1 MKILFISSGNRYKG
15 INPSIKSQAQSLTD
29 KGCIIEHFTITERGI
44 KGYVKSIFRLRTV
57 IREGRFDLF
66 HAHYSLSGIVAGI
79 AGAKPLVVSLMGSDV
94 YSSGTV
100 RELIRY
106 FVVRRWDRTIVK
118 SEKMK
123 AALALEVLD
132 VIPNGVNMNVFK
144 RYDKHEAM
152 IKYKFNPQNKHIV
165 FFGSEKR
172 KEKNLDLA
180 RDAVNDM
187 AEKDIDF
194 HIINN
199 VPFVDIPGLLSA
211 ADVLL
216 LTSFWEGSPNII
228 KEAMACDLPLVA
240 TDVGDIREV
249 IGNCEGCY
257 ICSFDKDDIS
267 VKLKE
272 ALDFNKRTDGRNH
285 IRNIESSYIAGKIIE
300 IYKTLIK

>member
-1 MKILFISSGNRYKG
+1 M
-15 INPSIKSQAQSLTD
+15 
-29 KGCIIEHFTITERGI
+29 
-44 KGYVKSIFRLRTV
+44 
-57 IREGRFDLF
+57 
-66 HAHYSLSGIVAGI
+66 
-79 AGAKPLVVSLMGSDV
+79 
-94 YSSGTV
+94 
-100 RELIRY
+100 
-106 FVVRRWDRTIVK
+106 
-118 SEKMK
+118 
-123 AALALEVLD
+123 
-132 VIPNGVNMNVFK
+132 
-144 RYDKHEAM
+144 
-152 IKYKFNPQNKHIV
+152 KYKATIEDKFFIQGYLKIEAVRCKVAVKVNSTTFIGIGFKSGKGFIKAFQHIV

-211 ADVLL
+211 ADVLV
-216 LTSFWEGSPNII
+216 LTSFWEGAPNII